1 MYHGRF
7 NGTHYEIGLKW
18 GGLLLKNGKKL
29 LDGVPF
35 PITEERIKFSRRCI
49 PSYEQYFPEVLEE
62 IEGIAAGQ
70 KIASEKLMAV
80 LLSMYCICLLY
91 TSRDRKGCM
100 AYLLCRFFL

>member
-35 PITEERIKFSRRCI
+35 PITE
-49 PSYEQYFPEVLEE
+49 
-62 IEGIAAGQ
+62 
-70 KIASEKLMAV
+70 
-80 LLSMYCICLLY
+80 
-91 TSRDRKGCM
+91 
-100 AYLLCRFFL
+100 